1 MRNTL
6 RARKEIGFSTVLLLA
21 VTMTSLSLLPLS
33 HIQTSCFL
41 YSKYSKYTWFLS
53 CILCFWC
60 LGCLSSG
67 FVQNNVSLLF
77 PQPVNNADFI
87 IPVEIDGTVH
97 QVSLSLRMVTSLTIT
112 DQCHRPLPF
121 HVKSFS
127 IIKVHYGSLQ
137 YCISVCYKLPS
148 H

>member
-1 MRNTL
+1 MVTL
-6 RARKEIGFSTVLLLA
+6 
-21 VTMTSLSLLPLS
+21 M
-33 HIQTSCFL
+33 
-41 YSKYSKYTWFLS
+41 Y
-53 CILCFWC
+53 CILRFWC

-97 QVSLSLRMVTSLTIT
+97 QVSLSLCMVTSPTVT

-127 IIKVHYGSLQ
+127 IIKVYYGSLQ
-137 YCISVCYKLPS
+137 YCMVCYQLLSLVLSSVRMASEALGFLPQKEHWS
-148 H
+148 HAERLSPPTWF